1 MGETEGPQTQV
12 GGSVGNGFQ
21 HVFNRM
27 DRLVDHNVAKRATVF
42 VVTVTAFVDRLSAND
57 RFLVLS
63 SGLASAVRTVTR
75 LLSK

>member
-1 MGETEGPQTQV
+1 
-12 GGSVGNGFQ
+12 
-21 HVFNRM
+21 M

-42 VVTVTAFVDRLSAND
+42 VVTVTAFVDRLSADD